1 MLVRNKKEGAK
12 VIRYLEALMA
22 SDENFP
28 KFDIISEDSLLIS
41 RSDAVVNIISR
52 LRMLSDVDV
61 VSDKRKRS
69 SREIAVMLNDYESIH
84 ASGIAPDKALLSAIE
99 RMKRGLMEGMA
110 MRMRE
115 ALPERHCHSMALI
128 LYRLSKV

>member
-1 MLVRNKKEGAK
+1 MRNKKEGAK

-69 SREIAVMLNDYESIH
+69 SREIAVMLNDYE
-84 ASGIAPDKALLSAIE
+84 AYMPPV
-99 RMKRGLMEGMA
+99 
-110 MRMRE
+110 
-115 ALPERHCHSMALI
+115 LPLT
-128 LYRLSKV
+128 RLCFRRSKE